1 MKDTKELEELYEKQH
16 QLRQQKFELEL
27 RIRLLQNKIDNLEFD
42 LLNSNQT
49 KMF

>member
-1 MKDTKELEELYEKQH
+1 MKDTTELEELYEKQNR
-16 QLRQQKFELEL
+16 LRQQKFELEL

>member
-1 MKDTKELEELYEKQH
+1 MKDTTELEELYEKQNR
-16 QLRQQKFELEL
+16 LREQKFELEL

>member
-1 MKDTKELEELYEKQH
+1 MKDTTELEELYEKQH
-16 QLRQQKFELEL
+16 QLLQQKFELEL